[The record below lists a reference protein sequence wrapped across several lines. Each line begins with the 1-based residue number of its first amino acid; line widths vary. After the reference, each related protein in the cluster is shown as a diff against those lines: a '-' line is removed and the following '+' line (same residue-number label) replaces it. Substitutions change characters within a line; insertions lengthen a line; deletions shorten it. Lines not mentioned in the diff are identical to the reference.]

1 MTYSFGMFF
10 DRGTYMPNSAAIFL
24 LLCAAFLWN
33 PSKGQEAQIKY
44 ISAIKGR
51 FKDNPR
57 EVKLGFFK
65 DSLRFT
71 GFSNLESSAYSGGI
85 HQLGESQAA
94 FNQRPDLHSLTL
106 VENLDDKDTTLYI
119 GQSTGPA
126 SNNHI
131 WIIGENESGFE
142 NLDQYVTNLK
152 LSIEKAYFFK
162 GEIYSVGLSENTSG
176 VENGFLLHQ
185 KANGETDLHSYS
197 GLWPREI
204 IFRDTGS
211 YYLLGQVYQ
220 DQGWTQKGFVS
231 KYIGPDS
238 LEFHFQSQSYNGFT
252 LSAGVFDQ
260 VSDQLILTGNFYT
273 NTTNKQDAFIGFLD
287 ESSPPSIRG
296 KYFGKAHFE
305 TVNDLLMVHDS
316 LFYIFGSSE
325 YPNNGITKP
334 MVACFNRDL
343 GFRHVQLINDLD
355 LNRGYVGGFRGEI
368 HSAAIRDTL
377 VYFLGS
383 GRQLQYGSDLFFGR
397 ANLSDS
403 LFFCSGHIVYPDY
416 AMSIPQVEATP
427 FQTKQSLVRSSQ
439 IAPQWIR
446 EYQKHGF
453 ACYMPCGDSVEYI
466 MSPDPLCEGDTLI
479 LDLSLNYLSPSIYM
493 RIPDYG
499 TSLVN
504 NYSITRQLPYQ
515 IPLNFL
521 TQSYG
526 LDTFMFEGP
535 CSASDTISIGKYP
548 SADLRGP
555 GVVCPG
561 PDQGSNY
568 SWSGALI
575 HSTDLHISGGQLT
588 SLIGNRFS
596 IDWARNGEILLET
609 FSVGGCKT
617 ETKKKVLIDSVLEEP
632 PVISRVSWSGDSL
645 LCLVNNGSEF
655 EINNSEIQWEISGFW
670 EEASPFSATRDYG
683 LQLSESPSEGIR
695 FRLVYLDHCNVPG
708 QSPEHKTIHLE
719 DVSMPFQARIRWE
732 EYEGWPQADYAVIR
746 TSPLR
751 ENLGPIE
758 TGQKIEGTPGLL
770 EKECYRIIG
779 IYDSLETG
787 SNEVCIGDHANL
799 LVANVIT
806 PNFDGKNDGLKL
818 KANFDPQDLE
828 WIIYNRNGVELQR
841 FRGDPQFMDYSEYLP
856 GVYYY
861 TATGGPKIHWQ
872 GWFEVIR

>member
-1 MTYSFGMFF
+1 MRYSFGMFF

-24 LLCAAFLWN
+24 LLSAAFLWN
-33 PSKGQEAQIKY
+33 PSKGQESRIKY
-44 ISAIKGR
+44 ISAMEGR
-51 FKDNPR
+51 FKDNPS

-71 GFSNLESSAYSGGI
+71 GFSNLESSTYSGGI
-85 HQLGESQAA
+85 HQLGENGAV
-94 FNQRPDLHSLTL
+94 FFQRPDLQSLTL

-119 GQSTGPA
+119 GQTIGQA
-126 SNNHI
+126 NNHV
-131 WIIGENESGFE
+131 WIIGESESGLE
-142 NLDQYVTNLK
+142 DLYQYVTDLE
-152 LSIEKAYFFK
+152 LRIEKAYFLE
-162 GEIYSVGLSENTSG
+162 GEIYSVGLSENVNG

-185 KANGETDLHSYS
+185 KTNGETDLHSYS

-204 IFRDTGS
+204 VFRDPNT
-211 YYLLGQVYQ
+211 YYLLGQIYE
-220 DQGWTQKGFVS
+220 DQGWTQSGFVS
-231 KYIGPDS
+231 KYFGPDS
-238 LEFHFQSQSYNGFT
+238 LEFHFQSQTYNGFT
-252 LSAGVFDQ
+252 LSAGVFDHI
-260 VSDQLILTGNFYT
+260 SNQLVLAGDFYT

-287 ESSPPSIRG
+287 ESSPSIQG

-334 MVACFNRDL
+334 MAASFNRAL
-343 GFRHVQLINDLD
+343 SFRHLQLIKD
-355 LNRGYVGGFRGEI
+355 LNINPRYVGGFRGEI

-383 GRQLQYGSDLFFGR
+383 GGQLQYGSDLFFGR
-397 ANLSDS
+397 ADLSDS

-416 AMSIPQVEATP
+416 VMNIPLVDITP
-427 FQTKQSLVRSSQ
+427 FQTKQSLIASSQ

-446 EYQKHGF
+446 EHQKHGF
-453 ACYMPCGDSVEYI
+453 ACYVPCRDSVEYI

-479 LDLSLNYLSPSIYM
+479 LDLSLNYLSPTIFM
-493 RIPDYG
+493 RIPGYG

-504 NYSITRQLPYQ
+504 NYSITRHLPYQ

-526 LDTFMFEGP
+526 QDTFLFEGP
-535 CSASDTISIGKYP
+535 CFASDTISIGKYP
-548 SADLRGP
+548 SVDLRGP

-575 HSTDLHISGGQLT
+575 DSTALRITGGQLT

-596 IDWARNGEILLET
+596 VDWGKDGEILMET
-609 FSVGGCKT
+609 FSVARCKT
-617 ETKKKVLIDSVLEEP
+617 EIKKNVLVDSVLKAP
-632 PVISRVSWSGDSL
+632 PLISRVSWSGDSL

-655 EINNSEIQWEISGFW
+655 EINNSEIEWEISGFW
-670 EEASPFSATRDYG
+670 EKASPFSASKDYG
-683 LQLSESPSEGIR
+683 MQVSESPSEGIR

-719 DVSMPFQARIRWE
+719 EESMPFQPGIRWE
-732 EYEGWPQADYAVIR
+732 QYEGWPHADYAVIR
-746 TSPLR
+746 TSPMA
-751 ENLGPIE
+751 ENLGTIE
-758 TGQKIEGTPGLL
+758 IGEKIEGTPGPL
-770 EKECYRIIG
+770 EKECYRIVG

-787 SNEVCIGDHANL
+787 SNEVCIGDKANL

-841 FRGDPQFMDYSEYLP
+841 FRGDPQFIDYSEYDP
-856 GVYYY
+856 GIYYY
-861 TATGGPKIHWQ
+861 LATGGPQIHWQ